1 MSIWFENWASWD
13 LKVQQKDSTGFRVP
27 SWKVLFNIQK
37 YVYFCKVNTLDSE
50 YSHLVFIYIIGY
62 NNISLRPDNPPLQNM
77 GGSQPLTTRIDAY
90 GRGTGSQWRVSGMN
104 EQTLGVHQKGGQQ
117 R

>member
-1 MSIWFENWASWD
+1 MSIWFENWGSWD

-50 YSHLVFIYIIGY
+50 YSHLIFIYIIGY
-62 NNISLRPDNPPLQNM
+62 NNISWRPDNPPTPKY
-77 GGSQPLTTRIDAY
+77 GRVATPITTRIDAY
-90 GRGTGSQWRVSGMN
+90 GRGTGSQRRV
-104 EQTLGVHQKGGQQ
+104 
-117 R
+117 